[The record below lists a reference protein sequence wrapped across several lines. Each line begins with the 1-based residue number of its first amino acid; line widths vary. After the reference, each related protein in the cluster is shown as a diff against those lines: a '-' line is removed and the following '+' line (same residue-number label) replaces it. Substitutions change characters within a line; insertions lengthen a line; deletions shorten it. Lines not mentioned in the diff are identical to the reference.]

1 MEKLV
6 ELLLFEFDCVILPGF
21 GGFVAQKTNANIHPS
36 GMFAYPASK
45 IIAFNKNL
53 NQNDGLLANKLA
65 KHNNM
70 SFDNAQE
77 EVEKYI
83 QYLVLEL
90 DKSKK
95 FTFGKIGSFI
105 RDNNNV
111 VEFIPFTKINF
122 LLDSYGLPAIQIQ
135 PLAEQSIV
143 RPRTELPKPQVQQK
157 AGKLKR
163 WVPAI
168 VSLPVAVAILA
179 WPFMNHSGK
188 QGLNNFSGFGMFGS
202 NESGYSERITIELP
216 ALPER
221 SFLVEPTTEN
231 NTTEEVTHSI
241 VESNNPQNNFTA
253 STSTWELI
261 VGCFQLEEN
270 AQNLVAELKSKGF
283 DASIAGTAPNGLIRV
298 SAGGANNRQQLEET
312 YVRAKQN
319 GLDVWWYN
327 AN

>member
-6 ELLLFEFDCVILPGF
+6 ESLLFEFDCVILPGF

-45 IIAFNKNL
+45 TIAFNKNL
-53 NQNDGLLANKLA
+53 NQNDGLLASKLA
-65 KHNNM
+65 NQNGLP
-70 SFDNAQE
+70 FDNAQV
-77 EVEKYI
+77 EVEKFI
-83 QYLVLEL
+83 HTIIFEL

-105 RDNNNV
+105 LDTNKN

-135 PLAEQSIV
+135 PIAQKSIERSEV
-143 RPRTELPKPQVQQK
+143 ELPKPIVQK
-157 AGKLKR
+157 TTRRIKK
-163 WVPAI
+163 WIPAL

-179 WPFMNHSGK
+179 WPFMKHSTK
-188 QGLNNFSGFGMFGS
+188 QGVDNFSGFGLFS
-202 NESGYSERITIELP
+202 SIEASYSERITLELP
-216 ALPER
+216 SIPDR
-221 SFLVEPTTEN
+221 NFIVEPNSVTTAAEIIKP
-231 NTTEEVTHSI
+231 SI
-241 VESNNPQNNFTA
+241 ESNVIKSELP
-253 STSTWELI
+253 TSNSNWMLI

-270 AQNLVAELKSKGF
+270 AQNLVLDLKSKGF
-283 DASIAGTAPNGLIRV
+283 EASIAGTAPNGLIRV
-298 SAGGANNRQQLEET
+298 SAGSASSRGQLEET
-312 YVRAKQN
+312 YMRAKQN

>member
-6 ELLLFEFDCVILPGF
+6 ESLLFEFDCVILPGF

-45 IIAFNKNL
+45 TIAFNKNL
-53 NQNDGLLANKLA
+53 NQNDGLLASKLA
-65 KHNNM
+65 NQ
-70 SFDNAQE
+70 SGLPFDNAQV
-77 EVEKYI
+77 EVEKFI
-83 QYLVLEL
+83 HTIIFEL

-105 RDNNNV
+105 LDTNKN

-135 PLAEQSIV
+135 PIAQKSIERSEV
-143 RPRTELPKPQVQQK
+143 ELPKPIVQK
-157 AGKLKR
+157 TTRRIKK
-163 WVPAI
+163 WIPAL

-179 WPFMNHSGK
+179 WPFMKHSAK
-188 QGLNNFSGFGMFGS
+188 QGVDNFSGFGLFS
-202 NESGYSERITIELP
+202 SIEASYSERITLELP
-216 ALPER
+216 SIPDR
-221 SFLVEPTTEN
+221 NFIVEPNSVTTSAEIIKPN
-231 NTTEEVTHSI
+231 I
-241 VESNNPQNNFTA
+241 ESNFIKSEQTTLNSN
-253 STSTWELI
+253 WMLI

-270 AQNLVAELKSKGF
+270 AQNLVLDLKSKGF
-283 DASIAGTAPNGLIRV
+283 EASIAGTAPNGLIRV
-298 SAGGANNRQQLEET
+298 SAGSASSRGQLEET
-312 YVRAKQN
+312 YMRAKQN